1 MQELDFG
8 SQTAE
13 RNSGR
18 EEEKKKREG
27 LHLPSSL
34 TASGLTAVLFNSSD
48 VPAVKSWTNKWT
60 VQRKKEAAM
69 RDSGSFDYTG
79 LTGEIII
86 CPVRCSAKLYNSHS
100 PLFGSATV

>member
-1 MQELDFG
+1 
-8 SQTAE
+8 
-13 RNSGR
+13 
-18 EEEKKKREG
+18 
-27 LHLPSSL
+27 
-34 TASGLTAVLFNSSD
+34 
-48 VPAVKSWTNKWT
+48 
-60 VQRKKEAAM
+60 M